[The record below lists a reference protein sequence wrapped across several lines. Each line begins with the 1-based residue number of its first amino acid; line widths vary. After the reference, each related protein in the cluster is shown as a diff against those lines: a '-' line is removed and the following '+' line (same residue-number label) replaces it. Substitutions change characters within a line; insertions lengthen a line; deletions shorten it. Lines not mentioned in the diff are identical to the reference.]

1 MGGMKTSVGVWLAVC
16 GVCAS
21 AAWAQETAWKDGR
34 FHVDTAGVVGRSD
47 VVLARPNLESAE
59 AMPLGNGTLGAAV
72 WSADGMTVQLNRED
86 AMPDRLSAGQVVIPG
101 LKALTS
107 AADYAGRLD
116 LYRGEFVER
125 GGGMTATAWIETEGD
140 ALVVDVTGADPNVEQ
155 TAVLKLWEPRKPEAF
170 ASKSEGILAQD
181 WVDEGR
187 PGASG
192 KRFGSLA
199 VLTAFAQGQDV
210 AAAVTDERTVT
221 VRFMPDAKG
230 NFRVVVAAP
239 HFDGSEAARAVAD
252 RLLTIPMPST
262 HRAWWRDFWGRAGL
276 IKVTSKDGV
285 GEYMENLRVLYL
297 FVAAAEQGDAWP
309 GSQAGVGDMISA
321 ARDVHKWDP
330 SAFWHW
336 NLRMQLA
343 ANLGAGLPELNASYF
358 NLYREDLPAIE
369 EWTRTKMQ
377 GRPGV
382 CVPETMRFNG
392 PGIEYE
398 GTWNPP
404 VEGLN
409 CDGGSRPYYNART
422 LTTGAEVGLW
432 VWQQYLATGD
442 RDFLAKNYPLMTE
455 AARFL
460 LAYQKAGADGLLHTS
475 PANAHETQWD
485 VTDPTTDLSAIH
497 ALYPALMEAAKVLG
511 KDADLVAQAREAL
524 AKTPELP
531 RTEPAKPHTVL
542 TASADAAGTD
552 VIAESYEPNA
562 EDHNVEN
569 IGLEPVW
576 PFDLIGDASP
586 EFALAK
592 RTYAHRPS
600 PAAVDWAFDP
610 IQAARLDMGDEV
622 GSTLVKLTEKF
633 QNFVNGMAKWN
644 SEDHEFYVEQTGVV
658 AAALNEAL
666 VQDYDGVIRIAPAI
680 PPGWDFDGSVAVRGK
695 TKVDVQTRDGVAAMV
710 VIESGSA
717 QKMRL
722 RNPWPGQKVDVVE
735 GLSGRAIVAG
745 ESGRVITFAADAGVK
760 YIVRCSKRNGMEMKY
775 AQVSGVPASSAKRL
789 GTVQIGIFPAGQ
801 K

>member
-1 MGGMKTSVGVWLAVC
+1 MKAKRACVWIVVGAVS
-16 GVCAS
+16 AS
-21 AAWAQETAWKDGR
+21 AGRAQETAWKDGR
-34 FHVDTAGVVGRSD
+34 FHLDTAGVVSRSD

-116 LYRGEFVER
+116 LYHGEFVER
-125 GGGMTATAWIETEGD
+125 GGGMTATAWVETEGD
-140 ALVVDVTGADPNVEQ
+140 ALVVEVTGADPKIEQ
-155 TAVLKLWEPRKPEAF
+155 RAVLKLWEPRKPKAWIDQT
-170 ASKSEGILAQD
+170 EGVLEEQWTD
-181 WVDEGR
+181 DGR

-192 KRFGSLA
+192 RKFGSMAA
-199 VLTAFAQGQDV
+199 VTAQGRDV
-210 AAAVTDERTVT
+210 TAAVTDQRTVT
-221 VRFMPDAKG
+221 VRFKPDARG
-230 NFRVVVAAP
+230 NFRVVVATWAIPFSPETLGPFLSIPTPGP
-239 HFDGSEAARAVAD
+239 HRE
-252 RLLTIPMPST
+252 
-262 HRAWWRDFWGRAGL
+262 WWKDFWGRAGL

-285 GEYMENLRVLYL
+285 GEYMENLRMLYL
-297 FVAAAEQGDAWP
+297 FVAAAERGDAWP

-404 VEGLN
+404 VVGLN

-442 RDFLAKNYPLMTE
+442 NEFLAKNYPLMTE

-460 LAYQKAGADGLLHTS
+460 LAYQKAGADGMLHTS

-497 ALYPALMEAAKVLG
+497 ALYPAVMEAAQLLG
-511 KDADLVAQAREAL
+511 KDADLVAQVRVAL
-524 AKTPELP
+524 AKTPGLP
-531 RTEPAKPHTVL
+531 RTEPAKPHVVL
-542 TASADAAGTD
+542 TESADVAGTD

-576 PFDLIGDASP
+576 PFDLIGDESP

-644 SEDHEFYVEQTGVV
+644 SEDQEFYVEQTGVV
-658 AAALNEAL
+658 AATLNEAL

-695 TKVDVQTRDGVAAMV
+695 TKVDVQTRDGVAATV

-717 QKMRL
+717 QKIQL
-722 RNPWPGQKVDVVE
+722 RNPWQGQKVDVVE
-735 GLSGRAIVAG
+735 GLSGRAIVGG

-760 YIVRCSKRNGMEMKY
+760 YIVRRSKRNGMEMKF

-789 GTVQIGIFPAGQ
+789 GTVQIGMFAAGE